1 MRKTVTILFVFALML
16 VFSYSI
22 QAQPTAY
29 TFNGDFY
36 RYGTVDLSTGAFTS
50 LDFFPPGSNYQPVTG
65 DNLGTD
71 EQYAIM
77 TNNSF
82 TTFYLWNI
90 NFNTLSGDSIGVVGP
105 LASGQTTVKAIAHN
119 SVTDTWYVISGNDF
133 GTAAYLYT
141 IDITTGTLTEVGQI
155 AGANSPVGLAINCDG
170 SAYIVDVEFGISSTP
185 ILKTLD
191 LNTAAT
197 TAIGTDLGLADVTGY
212 SQDLAFNP
220 ETGDLYWGAYWSSGF
235 FSSGGSFR
243 LIDITN
249 GTSTEITPLGQYTSY
264 ISFSI
269 NGLCDIVPVELTSFS
284 ANVDNNLVTLNWS
297 TATELNN
304 SGFEIER
311 KSQNT
316 EWNRI
321 GFVAGSGTTTESR
334 SYSFVDNSLPVGSF
348 SYRLKQIDYDGT
360 FEYSNTVEVV
370 TSIPVQY
377 SLDQNYPNPFN
388 PSTKIRFTIPEAS
401 AVSLKV
407 FNAIGE
413 EVANL
418 VNEVYESGT
427 NEIVFNASNLTSGI
441 YFVRMEAGSFVSTRK
456 ITLLK

>member
-1 MRKTVTILFVFALML
+1 MRKTVTILFVFVLML

-36 RYGTVDLSTGAFTS
+36 KYGTIDLSTGAFTS
-50 LDFFPPGSNYQPVTG
+50 LDFFPPGSNYQPLTG

-77 TNNSF
+77 ANNSF

-90 NFNTLSGDSIGVVGP
+90 NFNTLSGDSIGVVGTF
-105 LASGQTTVKAIAHN
+105 AAGQTAVKAIAHN
-119 SVTDTWYVISGNDF
+119 SVTDIWYVISGDDF

-141 IDITTGTLTEVGQI
+141 IDITTGTLTTVGQI

-170 SAYIVDVEFGISSTP
+170 SAYIVDVVFGISSTP

-191 LNTAAT
+191 LNTAST
-197 TAIGTDLGLADVTGY
+197 SQIGTDLGLTDVTGY
-212 SQDLAFNP
+212 GQDLAFNP

-264 ISFSI
+264 VSFSI

-284 ANVDNNLVTLNWS
+284 ANVNNNLVTLNWS

-311 KSQNT
+311 KSHNT
-316 EWNRI
+316 DWTRI

-334 SYSFVDNSLPVGSF
+334 SYSFVDNSLPVGSY

-401 AVSLKV
+401 VVTLKV